1 MTITGV
7 FRHRFTL
14 REAKMNVALPTIQG
28 CAVAYGRSSSA
39 GAATEQ
45 CARQLRDSNPLM
57 LVVFAGGK
65 HDYGNVLGVFQ
76 SEFPGVPIVGGSA
89 AGAISRDGFGYS
101 GLEVGALAI
110 TDPRILPKVI
120 VSRDLLAGEYEAGVG
135 LGRELRREAPDDGL
149 VLMFFDS
156 VANASPLRLHP
167 ASAIVDGV
175 QDGLGDKAINLV
187 GGGLLTDLNLGGAWV
202 FDGSRAR
209 KHAILALVFPR
220 RVTATTELLHG
231 CRPVSTFMEITK
243 VEGSIV
249 HELDGRPALTVLEEM
264 LGLHLAGK
272 TPDDLNLIATLG
284 SKQGDPF
291 APFSERAYVNRLIL
305 GGDRATGSIMLF
317 EPDFKPGMLVQVM
330 GRDNELMLQ
339 SVRDGVERANAV
351 IGGGDSLFSL
361 YVDCAGRA
369 SAHTGAVVEEADL
382 VRQHLDRT
390 IPFLG
395 FYSGVEIAP
404 FHGRSRA
411 LDWTGV
417 LTIVRYTS

>member
-1 MTITGV
+1 
-7 FRHRFTL
+7 
-14 REAKMNVALPTIQG
+14 MNIALPTIQG

-39 GAATEQ
+39 PAAVEQ
-45 CARQLRDSNPLM
+45 CARQLRESNPL
-57 LVVFAGGK
+57 LLLVFAGGK
-65 HDYGNVLGVFQ
+65 HDYRSVLVAFRE
-76 SEFPGVPIVGGSA
+76 EFPGVSIVGGSA
-89 AGAISRDGFGYS
+89 AGVISHDAFGYS

-110 TDPRILPKVI
+110 TDTRILPKVL
-120 VSRDLLAGEYEAGVG
+120 VSRDLLAGEYEAGVD

-175 QDGLGDKAINLV
+175 QDGLGDKRVNLV
-187 GGGLLTDLNLGGAWV
+187 GGGLLTDLNLGGGWV
-202 FDGSRAR
+202 FDGQQAC
-209 KHAILALVFPR
+209 KHAVLALVFPR
-220 RVTATTELLHG
+220 RVTATTEVLHG

-243 VEGSIV
+243 VEGSVV
-249 HELDGRPALTVLEEM
+249 HELDNRPALTVLEEM
-264 LGLHLAGK
+264 LGLRLAGK
-272 TPDDLNLIATLG
+272 TADDLSLVATLG

-291 APFSERAYVNRLIL
+291 APFEENAYVNRLIL
-305 GGDRATGSIMLF
+305 GGDRESGAITLF
-317 EPDFKPGMLVQVM
+317 EPDFKLGTQVQVM
-330 GRDNELMLQ
+330 ARDNELMLQ

-351 IGGGDSLFSL
+351 IRGRDSLFSL

-369 SAHTGAVVEEADL
+369 SARTGAIVEEADL

-390 IPFLG
+390 VPFLG

-404 FHGRSRA
+404 FHGRARA

-417 LTIVRYTS
+417 LTVVRRTP